1 MNEPNYEAIA
11 AKLSEEQGEVI
22 TADYLRE
29 LDARTEADWLATEEK
44 KS

>member
-1 MNEPNYEAIA
+1 MSEPNYEEIA
-11 AKLSEEQGEVI
+11 AKLSEEQGETI

-29 LDARTEADWLATEEK
+29 LDSRTEADWLATEEK